1 EYVEY
6 LEINKRIQ
14 ELRTQR
20 GMTQLELSQ
29 LLGTSKSVISS
40 YENALHLPPYDILLK
55 LSDIFGVTTDY
66 LLGNSSQ
73 RTLSVDGLTE
83 TQVQSVQTIIEEL
96 RQINK

>member
-1 EYVEY
+1 MEY

>member
-1 EYVEY
+1 MEN